1 MSLERE
7 TVARTYSVARTS
19 DSLSLLARAKKMAN
33 DTGATLVG
41 DGEAGHFSHVLF
53 KGEYRVTGDVVLV
66 TITDKSWML
75 PWAVVEARVRELVR

>member
-7 TVARTYSVARTS
+7 TVARTFSVVRTS

-41 DGEAGHFSHVLF
+41 DREAGHFSHVMLE
-53 KGEYRVTGDVVLV
+53 GEYRVTGDVVLV

>member
-1 MSLERE
+1 MSLEKE

-19 DSLSLLARAKKMAN
+19 DSLSLLARAKKIAD

-41 DGEAGHFSHVLF
+41 DGEAGHFSHVML

-66 TITDKSWML
+66 TIHDKSWMV
-75 PWAVVEARVRELVR
+75 PWTVVESRVRELGR

>member
-1 MSLERE
+1 
-7 TVARTYSVARTS
+7 
-19 DSLSLLARAKKMAN
+19 MAN

-75 PWAVVEARVRELVR
+75 PWAVVEAQVRELGR

>member
-1 MSLERE
+1 MSLEKE

-66 TITDKSWML
+66 TIHDKSWMV
-75 PWAVVEARVRELVR
+75 PWAVVESRVRELGR

>member
-7 TVARTYSVARTS
+7 TVARTFSVARTS

-41 DGEAGHFSHVLF
+41 DGEAGHFSHVLV

-66 TITDKSWML
+66 TITDKSWMV
-75 PWAVVEARVRELVR
+75 PWAVVESRLRELAR

>member
-7 TVARTYSVARTS
+7 TVARTFSVARTS

-75 PWAVVEARVRELVR
+75 PWAVVESRVRELGC

>member
-19 DSLSLLARAKKMAN
+19 DSLSLLARAKKIAN

-41 DGEAGHFSHVLF
+41 DGEAGHFSHVMV

-66 TITDKSWML
+66 TITDKSWMV
-75 PWAVVEARVRELVR
+75 PWAVVESRLRELAR